1 MKKKIMCF
9 FVMLF
14 AIILLTGCNN
24 QNKSV
29 KSIED
34 TKIEAE
40 SIVTKIVENNNI
52 VFVNPISQKYF
63 YSRFLSATY
72 DLFVELEQKY
82 NSGDKIYLKFDNEE
96 INGKIIGEDEN
107 DKNKYYIYIGNDDYE
122 DLWSYGTIDLTTGK
136 VSWESGY

>member
-34 TKIEAE
+34 TK
-40 SIVTKIVENNNI
+40 
-52 VFVNPISQKYF
+52 
-63 YSRFLSATY
+63 
-72 DLFVELEQKY
+72 
-82 NSGDKIYLKFDNEE
+82 LKWNLLLL
-96 INGKIIGEDEN
+96 K
-107 DKNKYYIYIGNDDYE
+107 
-122 DLWSYGTIDLTTGK
+122 
-136 VSWESGY
+136 